1 MSNDLISRQAVI
13 DICYKGQNYDISTIK
28 NIIKNILKLPSTK
41 PPEETNGDGETVL
54 RWWETSNGE
63 TIREWTVDEYIRW
76 NPEDKKILPYK
87 IDGKTIN
94 VEAHCVEAR
103 RTFAAKN
110 GQRLVAFEGRIDYSK
125 DSNKSVDKNKEK
137 ETICIFN

>member
-1 MSNDLISRQAVI
+1 MI
-13 DICYKGQNYDISTIK
+13 DICYKGQNYDMSTIK
-28 NIIKNILKLPSTK
+28 NIIKNIWNLPSTK
-41 PPEETNGDGETVL
+41 PPEETNVDSETVL

-94 VEAHCVEAR
+94 VEAHCVEIR
-103 RTFAAKN
+103 RIYATHK
-110 GQRLVAFEGRIDYSK
+110 GRKTMCFFDWIEYCRDEVLFTNELYM
-125 DSNKSVDKNKEK
+125 E
-137 ETICIFN
+137 